1 MNRDMDRVFSKAPAF
16 FLTPK
21 DMKKWMRSSR
31 VFSRAELDTYERLKP
46 NIKEDMLHQFNT
58 ADDKSAFLRM
68 IKTTLSQYSLVNC
81 IGMS

>member
-1 MNRDMDRVFSKAPAF
+1 MNRDTDKIFSKAPAF

-31 VFSRAELDTYERLKP
+31 GFSRAELNTYERLKP

-58 ADDKSAFLRM
+58 ADDKSTFLKM
-68 IKTTLSQYSLVNC
+68 IKTTLSQYSLVNS